1 MQSEE
6 MLKLRAAL
14 EGKLRSN
21 GVLGSTVSKSDKAQ
35 KRQKLSNR

>member
-1 MQSEE
+1 

-21 GVLGSTVSKSDKAQ
+21 GVFGSAVSKPDKSQ
-35 KRQKLSNR
+35 KRQKLANR